1 MTSALLVLAVWTC
14 CPAVA
19 VEFSR
24 PKYTVAKPN
33 VLLWA
38 DTCNVGVLSDGDMAQ
53 LIDLGVAG
61 CSCM

>member
-1 MTSALLVLAVWTC
+1 MTSALLVLAVRTC
-14 CPAVA
+14 GPAVA

-33 VLLWA
+33 VFLWA
-38 DTCNVGVLSDGDMAQ
+38 DTCNVWVLTDGDMTQ

-61 CSCM
+61 CSSM